1 MELEKNFIH
10 KNELIASAYA
20 QATVEDDY
28 NLPDYKPDLMKMI
41 DAVGEVE
48 LEETKVGSQSVFVQG
63 KLKFSVLYRGE
74 SGEKRISSLQGEI
87 PFREKINMDGVEELD
102 PVTVRAEAADLGISV
117 INSRKISL
125 RCVLEFQAECRV
137 MSDTAVPVAVPD
149 GTDYEVKMSD
159 RQVLQLL
166 ENRRDVL
173 RMRQEL
179 SLPKEKPNGSELIW
193 SVVDFEG
200 ANFRLT
206 SDGVEIAGT
215 ARLCLLYQGMEDAAF
230 AWYETSTAVSG
241 ILPCRMFA
249 QAEHY
254 QVKICGVRPL
264 VELREDSDGEMRLI
278 SVDLS
283 LEVEISLWNEEEI
296 SFVEDLYS
304 LTGELEVE
312 RKPETLEQMLI
323 KNSGKTKVSGE
334 MTLDELEEAMYLCS
348 GHSRV
353 RIRRKEIV
361 EKGVEVEGDLT
372 VDALYLTG
380 DEDLPLGCARR
391 TFPFTQILEAEGIDE
406 NSLVDLEAGVE
417 QLQLTLSDGHHA
429 AVRGEIQLNMMVFSR
444 EELPM
449 IQRVEEREPDEQA
462 LQESPGMVGYIVQKG
477 DSLWKIAKEN
487 HTTVDNLREINS
499 LEEDAIF
506 PGQKL
511 LIVKSVPLP

>member
-1 MELEKNFIH
+1 
-10 KNELIASAYA
+10 
-20 QATVEDDY
+20 
-28 NLPDYKPDLMKMI
+28 
-41 DAVGEVE
+41 
-48 LEETKVGSQSVFVQG
+48 
-63 KLKFSVLYRGE
+63 
-74 SGEKRISSLQGEI
+74 
-87 PFREKINMDGVEELD
+87 
-102 PVTVRAEAADLGISV
+102 
-117 INSRKISL
+117 
-125 RCVLEFQAECRV
+125 
-137 MSDTAVPVAVPD
+137 
-149 GTDYEVKMSD
+149 MSD

-241 ILPCRMFA
+241 ILPCRMCA

-283 LEVEISLWNEEEI
+283 LEVEISLWKEEEI

-323 KNSGKTKVSGE
+323 KTPGRPSF
-334 MTLDELEEAMYLCS
+334 
-348 GHSRV
+348 R
-353 RIRRKEIV
+353 
-361 EKGVEVEGDLT
+361 GD
-372 VDALYLTG
+372 DAG
-380 DEDLPLGCARR
+380 
-391 TFPFTQILEAEGIDE
+391 
-406 NSLVDLEAGVE
+406 
-417 QLQLTLSDGHHA
+417 
-429 AVRGEIQLNMMVFSR
+429 
-444 EELPM
+444 
-449 IQRVEEREPDEQA
+449 
-462 LQESPGMVGYIVQKG
+462 
-477 DSLWKIAKEN
+477 
-487 HTTVDNLREINS
+487 
-499 LEEDAIF
+499 
-506 PGQKL
+506 
-511 LIVKSVPLP
+511 